1 MIGRLVIKYVY
12 VYYTMKSASDVLM
25 KLFFTKELSKNDNGP
40 RKFNNLMLLHIHK
53 DMTDRIDNIA
63 IAREFVQINERRL
76 NYFGTF

>member
-1 MIGRLVIKYVY
+1 
-12 VYYTMKSASDVLM
+12 MKSASDLLM
-25 KLFFTKELSKNDNGP
+25 KLFFTKELSKIDNGP
-40 RKFNNLMLLHIHK
+40 RKVKQFKLMLLHIHK